1 MILNAKKQL
10 QSKRKY
16 LCMTPYIWH
25 TVSLLITIPLLSTSL
40 FSHYLPEFPLF
51 PLPAVGKPGVCNKP
65 LPFQSCSI
73 DNQPRIQRIHT
84 INSIPTPKVANQC
97 LGRRRTNTI
106 VIPSCSNE
114 KSVAHLEEGNLR
126 SLYFSI
132 CVEFIAYQ
140 QSKRPQGLR

>member
-25 TVSLLITIPLLSTSL
+25 TVSLLITIQLLSTSL

-73 DNQPRIQRIHT
+73 DNQPRIHT
-84 INSIPTPKVANQC
+84 IPSIPHTEGGKPGVWGGEEQTRLLFRAVA
-97 LGRRRTNTI
+97 T
-106 VIPSCSNE
+106 
-114 KSVAHLEEGNLR
+114 KKA
-126 SLYFSI
+126 
-132 CVEFIAYQ
+132 
-140 QSKRPQGLR
+140 